1 MTALFRAALAV
12 ALLTLATPAPA
23 QTMADF
29 DAIDTNKDGYI
40 TWEEFAA
47 ARARDFALFD
57 ANKDGRISPREFI
70 DRPGSDPARR
80 AQRERRFREIDKDG
94 DGTIAREEYVAFGR
108 LIFDKLD
115 GDRDGRIS
123 RAEFEEALTGGPPL
137 PPPQPSEEAELRALF
152 DRIDQNRDGFIAQS
166 ELDAARN
173 DEFARL
179 DANGDGRLTR
189 EEYLAGRGRAAGR
202 RFDELDREKR
212 GFVTRLDYLDVGRRM
227 LRAADRDRDGRLSW
241 EEFRRAGI
249 R

>member
-1 MTALFRAALAV
+1 MTRLLPALALAV
-12 ALLTLATPAPA
+12 FAVAAAPVSA

-29 DAIDTNKDGYI
+29 DAIDANKDGYL
-40 TWEEFAA
+40 TWAEFEA

-70 DRPGSDPARR
+70 DRPGSDPGRR
-80 AQRERRFREIDKDG
+80 AQRERRFREIDKNG
-94 DGTIAREEYVAFGR
+94 DGQITREEYAAFGR

-115 GDRDGRIS
+115 GDRDGRVS

-137 PPPQPSEEAELRALF
+137 PPPGPGEEGPLRALF
-152 DRIDQNRDGFIAQS
+152 DRIDQNRDGFVAQS

-173 DEFARL
+173 EEFQRL
-179 DANGDGRLTR
+179 DGNGDGRLTR
-189 EEYLAGRGRAAGR
+189 DEYVAARGREAGR
-202 RFDELDREKR
+202 RFDELDRERK
-212 GFVTRLDYLDVGRRM
+212 GFLTRLDYLEVGRRM